1 MKKIIA
7 ILMAMLM
14 LLNCSAVFAEA
25 AETAEAEKTV
35 AYMDFTIEQY
45 KAAFDTV
52 AAQSGLTCTW
62 ADDVL
67 TTYGYPMYYALNPA
81 GNIVAVVHDNDGVFA
96 VETDVVATA
105 EDLTNAEFG
114 NEMGQIVACTFL
126 TAFLLQNPTSDEAAI
141 MSATADI
148 TKLVTNLAYIF
159 MDGAETAYEQKL
171 GDNMNMQLSW
181 EKSDDGYMLFFAAYA
196 EI

>member
-1 MKKIIA
+1 MKKVIA

-67 TTYGYPMYYALNPA
+67 TTYGYPMYCALNPA
-81 GNIVAVVHDNDGVFA
+81 ENIVVVVHDNGGVFA

-105 EDLTNAEFG
+105 EDLTNVEFG

-126 TAFLLQNPTSDEAAI
+126 TAFLLQNPTSDEAAM

-148 TKLVTNLAYIF
+148 IKLVTNLAYIF
-159 MDGAETAYEQKL
+159 LDGAEAAYEQTL
-171 GDNMNMQLSW
+171 GDNMRMQLSW
-181 EKSDDGYMLFFAAYA
+181 EPAEDGYMLYFAAYA

>member
-1 MKKIIA
+1 MKKVIA

-35 AYMDFTIEQY
+35 VYMNFTLDQY
-45 KAAFDTV
+45 KNTFDTV
-52 AAQSGLTCTW
+52 AAQSGVKCTW
-62 ADDVL
+62 SDEVL
-67 TTYGYPMYYALNPA
+67 TTYGYPMYYAVNPA

-96 VETDVVATA
+96 VETDVAVTV
-105 EDLTNAEFG
+105 EDLNSAEFG

-126 TAFLLQNPTSDEAAI
+126 TAFLLHNPTSDEAAI

-148 TKLVTNLAYIF
+148 TKLVTYLAYIF
-159 MDGAETAYEQKL
+159 TDGAETAYEQTL

-181 EKSDDGYMLFFAAYA
+181 EPAEDGYMLYFAAYA

>member
-1 MKKIIA
+1 MKKMIA

-35 AYMDFTIEQY
+35 AYMNFTLDQY
-45 KAAFDTV
+45 KNSFDMV
-52 AAQSGLTCTW
+52 AAQSGVKCTW
-62 ADDVL
+62 SDEVL
-67 TTYGYPMYYALNPA
+67 TTYGYPMHYAVNDA
-81 GNIVAVVHDNDGVFA
+81 GNIVAVVHDNDGIFA
-96 VETDVVATA
+96 VETDVVATY

-114 NEMGQIVACTFL
+114 NEMGQIIACTFL
-126 TAFLLQNPTSDEAAI
+126 TAFVLQNPTSDEAAI

-148 TKLVTNLAYIF
+148 TKLVTNLAYVF

-171 GDNMNMQLSW
+171 GDNMNMQFSW
-181 EKSDDGYMLFFAAYA
+181 EKSDDSYMLYFAAYA